1 MVSLPDED
9 LLFVKRQLREVY
21 IAIRNIAGMKGKGLL
36 SIFYSVRIRCQKYI
50 YIKKKASCI
59 KQRMYFLTRHII
71 KLHNLQ
77 PQDSTGTENMNSVPG
92 DRRKQHSIH
101 ALFLLLSEQ

>member
-1 MVSLPDED
+1 MLSLPDED
-9 LLFVKRQLREVY
+9 LLFVKRQLREAY
-21 IAIRNIAGMKGKGLL
+21 KAIRNIAGTNGKRLL
-36 SIFYSVRIRCQKYI
+36 SIFYSVRIQCQK

-59 KQRMYFLTRHII
+59 KQRMYFLTQHII

-77 PQDSTGTENMNSVPG
+77 PQDRTGTENINSVPE

-101 ALFLLLSEQ
+101 ALLPLLSEQ

>member
-36 SIFYSVRIRCQKYI
+36 SIFYSVRIQCQKYI
-50 YIKKKASCI
+50 YI
-59 KQRMYFLTRHII
+59 
-71 KLHNLQ
+71 
-77 PQDSTGTENMNSVPG
+77 
-92 DRRKQHSIH
+92 
-101 ALFLLLSEQ
+101 